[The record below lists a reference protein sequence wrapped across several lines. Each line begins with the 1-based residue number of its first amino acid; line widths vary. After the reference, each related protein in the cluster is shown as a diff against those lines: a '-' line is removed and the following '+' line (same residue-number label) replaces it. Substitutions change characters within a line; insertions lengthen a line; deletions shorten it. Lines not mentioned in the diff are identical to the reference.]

1 MKIIIYNCCFTTV
14 RKSVE
19 TMSGEYIAIDK
30 IKDDQHIHITEPKEQ
45 TISLDQVNNIKENDF
60 GRL

>member
-1 MKIIIYNCCFTTV
+1 MP
-14 RKSVE
+14 E

-30 IKDDQHIHITEPKEQ
+30 IKDDQHIHITEPQEQ
-45 TISLDQVNNIKENDF
+45 TISLDKVNNIKENGF

>member
-1 MKIIIYNCCFTTV
+1 MEHPIAVV
-14 RKSVE
+14 RQIKNQR

-30 IKDDQHIHITEPKEQ
+30 IKDDQHIHITEPQEQ

>member
-1 MKIIIYNCCFTTV
+1 
-14 RKSVE
+14 
-19 TMSGEYIAIDK
+19 MSGEYIAIDK
-30 IKDDQHIHITEPKEQ
+30 IKDDQHNHITEPKEQ

>member
-1 MKIIIYNCCFTTV
+1 
-14 RKSVE
+14 
-19 TMSGEYIAIDK
+19 MSGEYIAIDK
-30 IKDDQHIHITEPKEQ
+30 IKDDQHIHNTEPKEQ